1 MDPVEPDP
9 TVVRLSTPAD
19 ILGVLPHR
27 LGFHPTESLVVVCL
41 EGPRRRDKL
50 VMRVDLPP
58 RRHEADE
65 TARLASRVA
74 HVRASAVVLVCYTDA
89 PRRRADKG
97 LARSGLVDRLVD
109 DLATRGIGVLEALLV
124 RRGRWWSY
132 HCTDLACC
140 PGSGSVVPVELT
152 PAAAGFA
159 AEMVAGGAAVLAD
172 RASLARSVEP
182 STHPVATAGREQAL
196 CRAVA
201 SLAGAVERDGP
212 PGPRDLT
219 LLTFTRLAGA
229 WADRGV
235 APDGDDIALV
245 ALGLHDT
252 RTRDEVMTLVLDH
265 DPGVLVGLLTELAR
279 RTGDEAAAPVCTV
292 LAWAAYAEGGG
303 ALAAVAAE
311 RALRARP
318 GYTMAQLVLDGLDR
332 MLPPAAVRE
341 ISAAVRSDLR
351 ETG

>member
-1 MDPVEPDP
+1 MKPAEPDP
-9 TVVRLSTPAD
+9 TVVRVSTPAD

-27 LGFHPTESLVVVCL
+27 LGFHPAESLVVVCL

-58 RRHEADE
+58 RRLHAEVAAQLA
-65 TARLASRVA
+65 ARAA

-89 PRRRADKG
+89 PRHRAERG
-97 LARSGLVDRLVD
+97 LVRSGFVERLVQAHHAQGVD
-109 DLATRGIGVLEALLV
+109 VLEALLV

-140 PGSGSVVPVELT
+140 PGSGSAVPDRLT
-152 PAAAGFA
+152 PAAGGFA

-172 RASLARSVEP
+172 RSDLAGSVEP
-182 STHPVATAGREQAL
+182 SARPGAAAGREQAL
-196 CRAVA
+196 ARASTV
-201 SLAGAVERDGP
+201 LADAAERDGSD
-212 PGPRDLT
+212 GPRDLT
-219 LLTFTRLAGA
+219 LLTFTRLACA
-229 WADRGV
+229 WAERGES
-235 APDGDDIALV
+235 PDADDAALV

-265 DPGVLVGLLTELAR
+265 DPSVLVGLLTDLAG
-279 RTGDEAAAPVCTV
+279 RTDDEAAAPVCTV

-311 RALRARP
+311 RALRAHP
-318 GYTMAQLVLDGLDR
+318 GYAMAQLVLDGLDR
-332 MLPPAAVRE
+332 MVPPSAVRE
-341 ISAAVRSDLR
+341 ISAAVRTDLR